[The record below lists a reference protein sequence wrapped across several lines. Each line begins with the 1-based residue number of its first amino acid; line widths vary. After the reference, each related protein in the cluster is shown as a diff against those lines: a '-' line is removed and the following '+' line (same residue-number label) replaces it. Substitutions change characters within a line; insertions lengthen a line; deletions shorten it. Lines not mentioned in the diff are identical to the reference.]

1 MSDNFYTQSSN
12 FINSLSTAVD
22 PRTGLFS
29 INFPVVNLVANAQ
42 KGPEIGLRLTYSPLD
57 SVNLGFGQGVTL
69 GFSYFDTKSGTLVLS
84 SGETYKVIIRNGK
97 PVVQQ
102 KKLDSFHFEINENDY
117 RIIWKSG
124 VVEVLD
130 SPQTGYTMKMLKTVF
145 SPDGNRVDFEWVKG
159 DMGRRLQSIRDE
171 SATLVT
177 LSYDS
182 HTKITLYPEREESL
196 NITLKFKNKN
206 LSSIVSD
213 ADRTPLN
220 WELTYTRVGEYLL
233 ATGITYPTGL
243 VERVT
248 YRAGQMKFPT
258 KAKLAALPAVMLYT
272 RSPGSGQPATKISY
286 SYSDTNYLGY
296 GSTVDFHPN
305 KDSLY
310 GILNKYV
317 YSSTETLE
325 EGDKKVSVTR
335 EYNNYHLHTKEETKR
350 GNNVITKLMTF
361 YAIAGKAFEDQPTQ
375 FQLPKEQIIS
385 YRDSE
390 GNEHSELTS
399 TSFDEWGNP
408 ESNILPDG
416 SHVEYEYYSKEGDVN
431 CPADPYGFT
440 RYLKKKTTIPA
451 ASEFGTPIET
461 LEYTYIGLEKS
472 DSKSNGADI
481 VVVPHEE
488 LRYVDGVLRHY
499 DKTDYID
506 DNISADFGRASK
518 KTLTFYS
525 LDNSGEKFTQEERYN
540 YQVTKETLAVT
551 VETTGHDGITINS
564 TSEGAILT
572 GLKLLETDHLG
583 NSTTWRY
590 DKLGRVLESTTAS
603 GTEYQN
609 TQRFEY
615 QREVNSNEQ
624 TIQYTTQE
632 DSFGNKIRL
641 YFDGLGREYRQETL
655 LPESVAK
662 QGSEEWFVSATTAY
676 DAEGAVKQEVH
687 RDLLQ
692 SDVTLT
698 VHQTEVKSEHL
709 YDQWGLNDQTRYNFG
724 INAIQRYNPAER
736 VSYQTSES
744 DSRASLASQLTV
756 YDVRQLPLT
765 IVRNSANGTMYSST
779 YSVYDGLGRVC
790 REIDALGNKTEW
802 EYDAEGRVVRQT
814 LPDGSLIEKTY
825 ASFSPDALMTSIA
838 VTTADRDKTYQ
849 LGTQSFDSIGRLIES
864 ITGGR
869 RYNYEYEGV
878 HPSPSRVTTP
888 TGEVIDYKY
897 ITPLDNALES
907 ISGRSVSQSYQYNPL
922 TGDMLSAKAEVANS
936 SGELKN
942 TFEYTR
948 EGWLDKETFHSRD
961 GSIEAA
967 SFSYSLLGDVESYRD
982 IMGKGT
988 YYEYDSFGR
997 VTLMAGDQLI
1007 LRQYYD
1013 GFGRLNKRVV
1023 EDKSSTNAVVTDF
1036 VLDDFNREIER
1047 KATYADGTTLI
1058 IGQAYTLNDQVCHR
1072 TTVLNGLTLRE
1083 ESYKYDAR
1091 SRLTE
1096 YLCIGTEL
1104 PLDSY
1109 GKPISQQR
1117 YHWDL
1122 LNNMQECITFFGNE
1136 QDTTTFL
1143 YENADDP
1150 TQLTRVT
1157 HSHADYPAEIRLE
1170 YDLAG
1175 RMIKDEAGRILKY
1188 DELGRLSNITGE
1200 SITGGSY
1207 YYDALNR
1214 LVEQQVN
1221 NDDNRKLYY
1230 RGDELL
1236 IEKSVDKIV
1245 HLVKFNDACLGVE
1258 EEDIIKPK

>member
-42 KGPEIGLRLTYSPLD
+42 KGPEIGLRLTYSPLN
-57 SVNLGFGQGVTL
+57 SVNLGFGQGFTL
-69 GFSYFDTKSGTLVLS
+69 GFSYFNTKSGTLVLS

-130 SPQTGYTMKMLKTVF
+130 SPQAGYTMKMLKTVF
-145 SPDGNRVDFEWVKG
+145 SPDGSRVDFEWIKG
-159 DMGRRLQSIRDE
+159 EMGRRLQRIYDE

-196 NITLKFKNKN
+196 SITLKFKNEN

-220 WELTYTRVGEYLL
+220 WELAYTRVGEYLL

-248 YRAGQMKFPT
+248 YRAGEMKFPT

-272 RSPGSGQPATKISY
+272 RIPGAGQPATTTSY
-286 SYSDTNYLGY
+286 SYSDANYLGY
-296 GSTVDFHPN
+296 GSTVDFHPD

-310 GILNKYV
+310 GILNRYV

-325 EGDKKVSVTR
+325 EGDKKVSITR
-335 EYNNYHLHTKEETKR
+335 EYNNYHLQTKEETKR
-350 GNNVITKLMTF
+350 GKNVITKLMTY
-361 YAIAGKAFEDQPTQ
+361 YAMAGKSFEDQPAQ
-375 FQLPKEQIIS
+375 FQLPKEERIS
-385 YRDSE
+385 YRDNK
-390 GNEHSELTS
+390 GNEHSELTF
-399 TSFDEWGNP
+399 TAFDEWGNP
-408 ESNILPDG
+408 ESKTLPDG
-416 SHVEYEYYSKEGDVN
+416 SCIEYEYYAKEGDAN
-431 CPADPYGFT
+431 CPADPHGFT
-440 RYLKKKTTIPA
+440 RYLKKQTTRPA

-461 LEYTYIGLEKS
+461 LEYTYVGLGKS
-472 DSKSNGADI
+472 NSKSNGAGI
-481 VVVPHEE
+481 VVVAHEE
-488 LRYVDGVLRHY
+488 SRYFDGVLRHY
-499 DKTDYID
+499 EKTDYID
-506 DNISADFGRASK
+506 DNTSADFGRARK

-525 LDNSGEKFTQEERYN
+525 LDNSDEKFTQEEKYS
-540 YQVTKETLAVT
+540 YQGTKETLAVT
-551 VETTGHDGITINS
+551 VETTGHDGITIS
-564 TSEGAILT
+564 SSSEGAILT
-572 GLKLLETDHLG
+572 GLKLRETDHQG
-583 NSTTWRY
+583 NTSTWRY

-609 TQRFEY
+609 TQRYEY
-615 QREVNSNEQ
+615 QREVNSSGQ

-632 DSFGNKIRL
+632 DCTGNKIRL
-641 YFDGLGREYRQETL
+641 YFDGLGREYRREIL
-655 LPESVAK
+655 LSESVAK
-662 QGSEEWFVSATTAY
+662 KGSEEWFVYASTDY
-676 DAEGAVKQEVH
+676 DAEGAVKQEVQ

-692 SDVTLT
+692 SGVARA
-698 VHQTEVKSEHL
+698 VQQTEVKSEHL
-709 YDQWGLNDQTRYNFG
+709 YDQWGLNDQTRYNLG

-736 VSYQTSES
+736 ISYQTSES
-744 DSRASLASQLTV
+744 DTRVSLASQLTV

-765 IVRNSANGTMYSST
+765 ITRNFADGTMQSST
-779 YSVYDGLGRVC
+779 SFVYDGLGRVR
-790 REIDALGNKTEW
+790 RETDALGNQTEW
-802 EYDAEGRVVRQT
+802 EYDAEGRVVRQI
-814 LPDGSLIEKTY
+814 LPDGSLVEKTY
-825 ASFSPDALMTSIA
+825 ASFSPEALMTSIA
-838 VTTADRDKTYQ
+838 VTTADRDKTYL
-849 LGTQSFDSIGRLIES
+849 LGTQSFDSIGRLTES
-864 ITGGR
+864 TSGGR
-869 RYNYEYEGV
+869 HYHYEYEGV
-878 HPSPSRVTTP
+878 QPSPSRVTTP

-897 ITPLDNALES
+897 IKPLDNALES
-907 ISGRSVSQSYQYNPL
+907 LSGRSVSQSYQYEPL
-922 TGDMLSAKAEVANS
+922 TGNMLSAQAKVANS

-942 TFEYTR
+942 TFEYTK
-948 EGWLDKETFHSRD
+948 EGWLDKETVQSRD
-961 GSIEAA
+961 GRIQAA

-982 IMGKGT
+982 IMGKSI
-988 YYEYDSFGR
+988 YYEYDIFGR
-997 VTLMAGDQLI
+997 VNLMTGDQLT

-1013 GFGRLNKRVV
+1013 GFGRLNKREV
-1023 EDKSSTNAVVTDF
+1023 EDKNSDNAVVTDF
-1036 VLDDFNREIER
+1036 TLDDFNREIER

-1058 IGQAYTLNDQVCHR
+1058 IGQNYTLNDQVCLR
-1072 TTVLNGLTLRE
+1072 TTVQNGITLRE
-1083 ESYKYDAR
+1083 ESYKYDVR

-1096 YLCIGTEL
+1096 YLCKGSEL
-1104 PLDSY
+1104 PMDAY

-1117 YHWDL
+1117 YHWDV
-1122 LNNMQECITFFGNE
+1122 LNNMQECITSFGNE
-1136 QDTTTFL
+1136 QDTTTFW

-1157 HSHADYPAEIRLE
+1157 HSHADYPAEILLE

-1175 RMIKDEAGRILKY
+1175 RMIKDEAGRTLQY
-1188 DELGRLSNITGE
+1188 DELGRLSTIAGDG
-1200 SITGGSY
+1200 IVGGSY

-1214 LVEQQVN
+1214 LVEQNVN

-1230 RGDELL
+1230 RGDELI
-1236 IEKSVDKIV
+1236 IEKSVNNVV
-1245 HLVKFNDACLGVE
+1245 HLVKFNDVCLGVE
-1258 EEDIIKPK
+1258 EENIIKP